1 MEALSPAAAKDGF
14 ILANGGDVGVGIVH
28 RVLDGNVPVVLLEN
42 YLEDSANTYAVVAD
56 NFNAGYMSTKHLLE
70 LGHRPSTL

>member
-14 ILANGGDVGVGIVH
+14 ILANGVDVDIVH

-42 YLEDSANTYAVVAD
+42 YLDDSANTYAVVAD
-56 NFNAGYMSTKHLLE
+56 NFNAGYMSIKHLLE